1 MKSKV
6 FVLVLMLIVA
16 VALIAQTATTPAADK
31 KAACP
36 CCEKMKAEGKAMDC
50 CKDGKCCGEDGKMC
64 ARTADGKSCCKEGA
78 DCCKDGKCCGGD
90 AKTAKADKKCCGG
103 MCDREG
109 HAKHGK

>member
-1 MKSKV
+1 MKSKI

-36 CCEKMKAEGKAMDC
+36 CCEKMAADGKAMDC

-64 ARTADGKSCCKEGA
+64 ARDGKESCCKEGA

-90 AKTAKADKKCCGG
+90 AKTAKTDKKCCGG
-103 MCDREG
+103 MCDRGG
-109 HAKHGK
+109 HAMHGK